1 MLRPSYNDLI
11 NAINSTSEEEGE
23 HPVINSRY
31 GIVIATAKRA
41 RQIIAGADVL
51 IDDAEGK
58 KPLSIAIEE
67 IDHNKVHLVPE
78 GEEPETEAKT
88 AAAEN
93 AEAPA
98 AEEAEAD
105 AQETVPVTEEA
116 SAETDEA
123 AAEEETEPE
132 TPAEDEV

>member
-58 KPLSIAIEE
+58 KPLSIAIDE
-67 IDHNKVHLVPE
+67 INHNKVHLVPE
-78 GEEPETEAKT
+78 GEESE
-88 AAAEN
+88 AAAETP
-93 AEAPA
+93 AVEMTEAPA
-98 AEEAEAD
+98 EAQTAEETVAE
-105 AQETVPVTEEA
+105 EEA
-116 SAETDEA
+116 SAETGET

-132 TPAEDEV
+132 APAEDEV

>member
-58 KPLSIAIEE
+58 KPLSIAIDE
-67 IDHNKVHLVPE
+67 INHNKVHLVPE
-78 GEEPETEAKT
+78 GEEPQGAAET
-88 AAAEN
+88 AAVEMT
-93 AEAPA
+93 EAPA
-98 AEEAEAD
+98 EEQAAEETAAE
-105 AQETVPVTEEA
+105 EEA
-116 SAETDEA
+116 SAETDETA
-123 AAEEETEPE
+123 AAEETEPE